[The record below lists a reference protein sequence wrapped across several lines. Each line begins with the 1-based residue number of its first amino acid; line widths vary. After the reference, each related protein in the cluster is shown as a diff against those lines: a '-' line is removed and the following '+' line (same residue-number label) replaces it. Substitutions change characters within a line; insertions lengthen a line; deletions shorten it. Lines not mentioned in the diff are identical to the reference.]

1 MCRDSPVF
9 VWTDSQK
16 IWIWCHEKTWPF
28 FSLARGVIWD
38 RNQDRMIDSFEFTSA
53 FCREI
58 SQHLPRRKVP
68 QLDGI
73 AMICFFQVV
82 LFCSRNEVEIRNSK
96 KVPEGCRKHSP
107 QSQWFLRFKEDLPG
121 CKTRNTWSDPI
132 NTWSSRKISVG
143 FQLLIWLMDKI
154 LWST

>member
-1 MCRDSPVF
+1 
-9 VWTDSQK
+9 
-16 IWIWCHEKTWPF
+16 
-28 FSLARGVIWD
+28 
-38 RNQDRMIDSFEFTSA
+38 MIDSFEFTSA

-121 CKTRNTWSDPI
+121 CKQEILEATPSTRDPLVKSQWVSAPHMVDGQNPLI
-132 NTWSSRKISVG
+132 NIVEVQK
-143 FQLLIWLMDKI
+143 
-154 LWST
+154 